1 VFDDSDH
8 QHMRH
13 ALALAARGLETT
25 MPNPRVGCVLVR
37 DGQVVGAG
45 WHERAGAAHA
55 EAAALAVA
63 GARARGATAYVTL
76 EPCDHHGRTPPCSEA
91 LIRAGV
97 AQVVMAMPDPNP
109 GAAGGAG
116 RLRAA
121 GIVVRSGLL
130 EDEARE
136 LNLGYVSRLI
146 RGRPWMRLKLAA
158 TLDGRTALPDGRS
171 RWITGQAAR
180 ADAHRWRARSC
191 AVLTGIGTVRDDDP
205 QLTVRAVPAGRQPL
219 RVVLDSRL
227 EIAPAARVLDGGGT
241 LVFAAVADAARIGA
255 LEARGAEVVV
265 LPDRAGQVDL
275 AAMAVELGRRG
286 LNEVLV
292 ESGSRLNGALL
303 RAGLVDEL
311 LVYVAPRLIGER
323 GRGMFDLPELADLES
338 ARALEFRDVTRCGA
352 DLRIVARPVP

>member
-1 VFDDSDH
+1 MFDDIDCE
-8 QHMRH
+8 HMRH

-37 DGQVVGAG
+37 DGRVVGEG
-45 WHERAGAAHA
+45 WHERAGGPHA

-63 GARARGATAYVTL
+63 GEHARGATVYVTL

-109 GAAGGAG
+109 GAGGGAG

-136 LNLGYVSRLI
+136 LNVGFVSRLV

-171 RWITGQAAR
+171 RWITGESAR
-180 ADAHRWRARSC
+180 ADGHRWRARSC
-191 AVLTGIGTVRDDDP
+191 AVLTGSGTVRTDDP
-205 QLTVRAVPAGRQPL
+205 QLTVRAVEARRQPL
-219 RVVLDSRL
+219 RIVIDSRL
-227 EIAPAARVLDGGGT
+227 EIAPEARVLDGGGT
-241 LVFAAVADAARIGA
+241 LVFAAVADAGRRRA
-255 LEARGAEVVV
+255 LEARGAEV
-265 LPDRAGQVDL
+265 LLRPAPDGKVDL
-275 AAMAVELGRRG
+275 AAMAEELGRRG
-286 LNEVLV
+286 LNEVLI
-292 ESGSRLNGALL
+292 ESGSRLNGSLL
-303 RAGLVDEL
+303 RAGVVDEL
-311 LVYVAPRLIGER
+311 LVYVAPRLIGEH
-323 GRGMFDLPELADLES
+323 GRGMFDLPELAALES
-338 ARALEFRDVTRCGA
+338 ARRLEFRDVTRCGA
-352 DLRIVARPVP
+352 DLRIVARPA